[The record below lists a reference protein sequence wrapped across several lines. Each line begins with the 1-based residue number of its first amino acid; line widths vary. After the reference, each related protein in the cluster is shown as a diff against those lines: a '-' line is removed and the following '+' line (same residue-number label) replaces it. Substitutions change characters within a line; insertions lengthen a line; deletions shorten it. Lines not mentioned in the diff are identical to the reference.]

1 MPSAYTETI
10 TDSTTLKDFTM
21 VCARAMGQCS
31 SMAGQP
37 LSTPI
42 PEEFQPSD
50 YHLRQIKELEN
61 STSKLLSMSDTQLQ
75 SLIDDKYDADLA
87 AIEDRK
93 RANRAKRRNNDRL
106 LADVL
111 EWLPPTLAH
120 SSLKNFMVKQLTQE
134 IEDYY
139 SDELPPEPKK
149 TIEEYRSSKLA
160 YYEQCLSHHKEGH
173 LKEIE
178 RTNRS
183 NVWLK
188 QLRESL

>member
-1 MPSAYTETI
+1 MQSAYTETI
-10 TDSTTLKDFTM
+10 TDTTTLKDFTM
-21 VCARAMGQCS
+21 LCARAMGACIAMREES
-31 SMAGQP
+31 

-120 SSLKNFMVKQLTQE
+120 SSLKNFMIKQLTQE

-139 SDELPPEPKK
+139 SDKLPPEPKK
-149 TIEEYRSSKLA
+149 TVAEYRSSELN
-160 YYEQCLSHHKEGH
+160 YYKENISFH
-173 LKEIE
+173 QLKHGEE
-178 RTNRS
+178 LHRVAARNE
-183 NVWLK
+183 WLK
-188 QLRESL
+188 QLRKSL